1 MLTVPSPDASSSS
14 PVARRPLYHF
24 ALRAAAATAMLG
36 LGGLLAA
43 CTPPKFPDTAPT
55 KEEVPFLGQQM
66 TQEQINRWLAQI
78 AAQRAQLQQQL
89 HEQKVACYQRFF
101 VNTCLRTNQQ
111 AHQEKMAVLRKQEI
125 ELRRQERVLIEVDKQ
140 LRLKE
145 HGQQLP

>member
-1 MLTVPSPDASSSS
+1 MLTVPSPDASSAS
-14 PVARRPLYHF
+14 PVARRPFHHS

-145 HGQQLP
+145 YGQQLP

>member
-1 MLTVPSPDASSSS
+1 MLTVPSPDASSAS
-14 PVARRPLYHF
+14 PVARRPLYHS

-43 CTPPKFPDTAPT
+43 CTPPKFPDTVPT
-55 KEEVPFLGQQM
+55 KEEVLFLGQQM